1 MVESD
6 IANVRTPD
14 RYRVDAPDNETRP
27 DPLAH
32 GHSEILVCYGRVLLA
47 GLPICVN
54 STTGY
59 CVVYVCNTIINQTA
73 RIPNNRN
80 LLNPPNQNHSFPPV
94 MIGDNPIV
102 MNGAVVRVVVEMIRN

>member
-1 MVESD
+1 
-6 IANVRTPD
+6 
-14 RYRVDAPDNETRP
+14 
-27 DPLAH
+27 
-32 GHSEILVCYGRVLLA
+32 VCYGRVLLA

-59 CVVYVCNTIINQTA
+59 CVVYVCNTIINQTVQ
-73 RIPNNRN
+73 IPNNRN
-80 LLNPPNQNHSFPPV
+80 VLNPPNRNHSFPPV